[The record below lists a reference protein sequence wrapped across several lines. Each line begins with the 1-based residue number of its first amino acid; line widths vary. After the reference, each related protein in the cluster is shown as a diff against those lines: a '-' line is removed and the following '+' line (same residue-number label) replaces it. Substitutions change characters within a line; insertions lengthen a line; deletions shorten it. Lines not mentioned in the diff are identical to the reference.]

1 MSSADTCENVESN
14 ASSEVLLAS
23 VSLESFPPGRKND
36 SNAAIAP
43 ADFAKSLA
51 CKTCVVERHAGPRT
65 CRTMRCHVAVFP
77 EPGGPE
83 INRWGGFAWSA
94 TRSMVSMVDSSSAR
108 SQKRRGGWVSSQL
121 AMRIIQRQR
130 SLTIC
135 VNSLCLECLLL
146 PVSAASA

>member
-1 MSSADTCENVESN
+1 MLSRTHRAKFCLRACRLNPSTRSQERFKCSHCTCR
-14 ASSEVLLAS
+14 LCQILT
-23 VSLESFPPGRKND
+23 
-36 SNAAIAP
+36 
-43 ADFAKSLA
+43 
-51 CKTCVVERHAGPRT
+51 KTCVVERHAGPRT

-83 INRWGGFAWSA
+83 INRGGFAWSA

-108 SQKRRGGWVSSQL
+108 SEKRRGGWVSSQL

-146 PVSAASA
+146 ASPLLLRAS